1 MRKPSTSKKLPPDFP
16 TTPEG
21 IKALLESGPRTVPA
35 DADSSYDPNDPAA
48 VEAAFKDAIG
58 VNGGGAKAI
67 RAAHAEARRRRGP
80 GKKPA
85 KALIS
90 LRIRPDTLERWKAT
104 GEGWQTRMA
113 EALDKLP

>member
-1 MRKPSTSKKLPPDFP
+1 MKKPSTSKKLPPDFP

-21 IKALLESGPRTVPA
+21 IRALLAAGPRKVPV
-35 DADSSYDPNDPAA
+35 DADSAYDPNDPAA
-48 VEAAFKDAIG
+48 VEAAFKNAIG

-67 RAAHAEARRRRGP
+67 RQAHAEARRTRGL
-80 GKKPA
+80 GKRPA

-90 LRIRPDTLERWKAT
+90 LRVRRDTLERWRAT